1 MSTYTVKD
9 FKSDLKP
16 VWCPGCGDFGV
27 LNSIYQALAQL
38 QLPPE
43 EVVIASGIGCS
54 SRLPGYVSTYGFNS
68 IHGRALP
75 IAQGVKLARPTTTV
89 IAVGGDGDGLSIG
102 GGHFPHGARR
112 NIDLTYIMLDN
123 GIYGMTKGQLSPTT
137 GGDQQTKTT
146 PYGVFDDPMNPLK
159 LALSYNASFIGR
171 GFSGNVKQTVDLIV
185 RAIKHPGFSFLQILS
200 PCVTFVGRDQFDVI
214 RELIVD
220 LDQSHDPS
228 SLEHAWRVSNEAG
241 KISLGVIYDTTRP
254 VYEHRLEEQRAK
266 AKRVG
271 PTSFDGLLKDYQVS
285 GRAHAP
291 SGGTD
296 REEATREYEPES
308 P

>member
-54 SRLPGYVSTYGFNS
+54 SRLPGYVSTYGFNA

-75 IAQGVKLARPTTTV
+75 IAQGVKLARPKTTV

-102 GGHFPHGARR
+102 GGHFPHMARR
-112 NIDLTYIMLDN
+112 NINLTYIMLDN

-159 LALSYNASFIGR
+159 LALAYDASFIGR
-171 GFSGNVKQTVDLIV
+171 GFSGNVKQTVELIV
-185 RAIKHPGFSFLQILS
+185 KAINHQGFSFLQILS
-200 PCVTFVGRDQFDVI
+200 PCVTFVGRDQFDI
-214 RELIVD
+214 LRELIVNLPESYD
-220 LDQSHDPS
+220 PTSVDQ
-228 SLEHAWRVSNEAG
+228 AWKVSNEIG
-241 KISLGVIYDTTRP
+241 KISLGVIYETHRD
-254 VYEHRLEEQRAK
+254 VYEHRLEALRQK
-266 AKRVG
+266 AQKVG
-271 PTSFDGLLKDYQVS
+271 PTTFDGLLQDYQVS
-285 GRAHAP
+285 GRAHAA
-291 SGGTD
+291 GAATE